1 MLGYDAAR
9 WHAVLNDLP
18 AALLVVAVLFD
29 LAAAALKRE
38 SLMWAGIWTLW
49 AGVIGGW
56 AAVIAGELAS
66 DAIDHGE
73 GIHEIMEKHE
83 TMALLTMSVFTV
95 VLIWKMI
102 RRFGLP
108 PQEQVI
114 TRALS
119 VVGLVGLVW
128 TGILGGRMMFEHA
141 AGVPTKTLQAEILDR
156 AAGHD
161 REAGEEHQHAD
172 TTKTAPPHTH

>member
-1 MLGYDAAR
+1 
-9 WHAVLNDLP
+9 
-18 AALLVVAVLFD
+18 
-29 LAAAALKRE
+29 
-38 SLMWAGIWTLW
+38 
-49 AGVIGGW
+49 
-56 AAVIAGELAS
+56 
-66 DAIDHGE
+66 
-73 GIHEIMEKHE
+73 
-83 TMALLTMSVFTV
+83 
-95 VLIWKMI
+95 MI